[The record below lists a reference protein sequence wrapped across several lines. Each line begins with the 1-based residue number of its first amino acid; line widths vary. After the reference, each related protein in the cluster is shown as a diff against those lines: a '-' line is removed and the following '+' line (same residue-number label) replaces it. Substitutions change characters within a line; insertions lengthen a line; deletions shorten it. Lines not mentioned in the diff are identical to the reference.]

1 MSEQRPNAEAQPA
14 AVRDHLAN
22 ERTMLAWVRTA
33 ITIIGLGFLVGRF
46 LVDGGEADALAIGLA
61 AVLVLAGTASAAAG
75 LARFVAVE
83 RQIDSG
89 HYRPSIVTHV
99 VLTATITIVGLLILV
114 YLLVAPGAAATAI

>member
-1 MSEQRPNAEAQPA
+1 MNEQPSIASPEQQPA

-46 LVDGGEADALAIGLA
+46 LVDGGPSDAWAIGLA
-61 AVLVLAGTASAAAG
+61 SVLVVAGAASAVAG
-75 LARFVAVE
+75 LARFVSVE

-89 HYRPSIVTHV
+89 DYRPSIVTHV
-99 VLTATITIVGLLILV
+99 ILTATITVVGLLILA
-114 YLLVAPGAAATAI
+114 YLIVGPTPAL

>member
-1 MSEQRPNAEAQPA
+1 MTDQRPALIHREPA

-33 ITIIGLGFLVGRF
+33 ITIVGLGFLVGRF
-46 LVDGGEADALAIGLA
+46 LVDGGESGVWAIALAAL
-61 AVLVLAGTASAAAG
+61 LVVAGTGSAIAG

-89 HYRPSIVTHV
+89 EYQPSIVTHV
-99 VLTATITIVGLLILV
+99 VLTATITVVGLLLLA
-114 YLLVAPGAAATAI
+114 YLLVGPQPGA

>member
-1 MSEQRPNAEAQPA
+1 MNDPTANTEPQPA

-46 LVDGGEADALAIGLA
+46 LVDGGASDAWALALA

-99 VLTATITIVGLLILV
+99 VLTATITIVGLLILA
-114 YLLVAPGAAATAI
+114 YLLTTPGATTTAI

>member
-89 HYRPSIVTHV
+89 SYRPSIVTHV

>member
-89 HYRPSIVTHV
+89 SYRPSIVTHV

-114 YLLVAPGAAATAI
+114 YLLAAPGAATTAI

>member
-1 MSEQRPNAEAQPA
+1 MNEQPQVATDAQPA

-46 LVDGGEADALAIGLA
+46 LVDDGPSDAWAIGLA
-61 AVLVLAGTASAAAG
+61 AMLILAGTASAVAG

-83 RQIDSG
+83 RQIDFG
-89 HYRPSIVTHV
+89 RYRPSIVTHV
-99 VLTATITIVGLLILV
+99 VLTATITAVGLLILA
-114 YLLVAPGAAATAI
+114 YLLVTPA

>member
-46 LVDGGEADALAIGLA
+46 LVGGGEADALAIGLA

-89 HYRPSIVTHV
+89 SYRPSIVTNV

-114 YLLVAPGAAATAI
+114 YLLAAPGAATTAI

>member
-1 MSEQRPNAEAQPA
+1 MTDQPPAQIHREPA

-33 ITIIGLGFLVGRF
+33 ITIVGLGFLVGRF
-46 LVDGGEADALAIGLA
+46 LVDDGESGVWAIALAAL
-61 AVLVLAGTASAAAG
+61 LVVAGTGSAIAG

-89 HYRPSIVTHV
+89 EYRPSIVTHV
-99 VLTATITIVGLLILV
+99 VLTATITVVGLLLLA
-114 YLLVAPGAAATAI
+114 YLLVGPRPGA